1 MKGCKV
7 KDIMAEALTID
18 KSEMLSHALD
28 LMEKHDV
35 RRLLVTK
42 DGKLI
47 GVVTQRGIARALGT
61 RKKSSLPASSLHV
74 ATAMSE
80 HLATISPDDE
90 TEKAIQ
96 LLKGEDILA
105 VVNGGL
111 VGWVTPNEVL
121 AIMYP
126 KGYAGEIMK
135 PPITTIPGDRV
146 VHIRRRMYE
155 GDIGRMPVIDDGQL
169 VGMVT
174 ESDIARAMRA
184 FRDIVPGHQQETRIR
199 NLIVSDIMSVNAKFV
214 RTNTPLQEVVD
225 VILKENIGGVPVLDL
240 QDNVVGIITRRDIV
254 RHGNDCQSSAVSC
267 GKLPFNA

>member
-1 MKGCKV
+1 MKGRRV

-18 KSEMLSHALD
+18 KSETLSHALD

-42 DGKLI
+42 DGELI

-74 ATAMSE
+74 ATAMDE
-80 HLATISPDDE
+80 HLAMISLDDGA
-90 TEKAIQ
+90 EKAVQ

-105 VVNGGL
+105 VMDSSL

-121 AIMYP
+121 AILHL
-126 KGYAGEIMK
+126 KGYAGGIMK
-135 PPITTIPGDRV
+135 SPITTTLGERV
-146 VHIRRRMYE
+146 VHVWRCMCEE
-155 GDIGRMPVIDDGQL
+155 GIGRMPVIDDGQL
-169 VGMVT
+169 LGMVT

-184 FRDIVPGHQQETRIR
+184 FRDIVPGHQQEMRVR
-199 NLIVSDIMSVNAKFV
+199 NLIISDIMSVNVTFV

-225 VILKENIGGVPVLDL
+225 VMLKENIGGVPVLDL
-240 QDNVVGIITRRDIV
+240 RDNVVGMITRRDIIGHV
-254 RHGNDCQSSAVSC
+254 DG
-267 GKLPFNA
+267 

>member
-1 MKGCKV
+1 MKGRRV
-7 KDIMAEALTID
+7 KDIMAKALTID

-42 DGKLI
+42 DDELI

-74 ATAMSE
+74 ATAMDE
-80 HLATISPDDE
+80 PPATISPDDDA
-90 TEKAIQ
+90 EKAVQ

-105 VVNGGL
+105 VMDDGL

-121 AIMYP
+121 AILHP
-126 KGYAGEIMK
+126 KGYAGGIMK
-135 PPITTIPGDRV
+135 IPITTTPGERV
-146 VHIRRRMYE
+146 VHIWRRMYE
-155 GDIGRMPVIDDGQL
+155 EGIGRMLVIDDGQL

-184 FRDIVPGHQQETRIR
+184 FRDMVPGHQQETRIR
-199 NLIVSDIMSVNAKFV
+199 NLIISDIMSVNVKFV
-214 RTNTPLQEVVD
+214 RPNTPLQEVVSMM
-225 VILKENIGGVPVLDL
+225 LEENIGGVPVLDL
-240 QDNVVGIITRRDIV
+240 RDNVVGMITRRDIIGHV
-254 RHGNDCQSSAVSC
+254 DG
-267 GKLPFNA
+267 